1 MPFPV
6 AAAIGAA
13 AGIGSAILNAKT
25 TKDVNEANIGQSQ
38 AQMAFQER
46 MSNTAHQREVAD
58 LRAAGL
64 NPIYSANAG
73 ASSPGGAAAPIQKKD
88 MEGALKG
95 GISTAMAYK
104 QLQAELENK
113 QANTQLAE
121 AAIKT
126 EGWKSQTQQAT
137 SARQNM
143 ENVVMAHGLGDRS
156 LAEAELAKAA
166 RASAGIDAQLAPLDA
181 IGRRVGQATG
191 AISKAIK

>member
-25 TKDVNEANIGQSQ
+25 TKDANEANIGQSQ

-73 ASSPGGAAAPIQKKD
+73 ASSPGGTAAPIQKKD
-88 MEGALKG
+88 TEGALRSG
-95 GISTAMAYK
+95 VSSAMAIK
-104 QLQAELENK
+104 QLQADIDNK
-113 QANTQLAE
+113 EANTRLAE
-121 AAIKT
+121 AATEKT
-126 EGWKSQTQQAT
+126 VWDGTTAQQNA
-137 SARQNM
+137 M
-143 ENVVMAHGLGDRS
+143 M
-156 LAEAELAKAA
+156 AELERIKAGTAFEDEIETIKQQRSYGRKMALPHSVMGSVGQGIGIVGNAAKAF
-166 RASAGIDAQLAPLDA
+166 
-181 IGRRVGQATG
+181 
-191 AISKAIK
+191 K